1 MTGQRKLL
9 LLFFV
14 LTAWLGPAALAGA
27 QDAAE
32 PLERILNPLPEYDPF
47 DRPPPAPQYFPDDVD
62 KRARAAMIDALTQK
76 DDDLP
81 GHVRFFTERDT
92 QLNKERGAATGLA
105 GYVLD
110 LQNNTIRDREA
121 YLEAQRKA
129 LSFSLAPGHRQVV
142 ESRIKN
148 DELTRANDLLKTS
161 ATNRWGGVVNRV
173 LSSVDLMS
181 VLTGNYA
188 GAAADTAVQQLMAL
202 GSSDMPS
209 EERRALALLQEHLRR
224 YPDDPKNP
232 EIRKQIDALEKKKR
246 RALAEKQL
254 EKAEEAVDKKEWTKA
269 AFHYEAAALTDPSA
283 REAETGFE
291 QLARR
296 LQQREEKAQRALTV
310 VAPAGQDASAPEPAE
325 VKELLFALAL
335 RDTEQIEARARAL
348 AEADPKGPLAAS
360 ARDAEAVALEIKG
373 KHEEAKQLLRQV
385 ARAANAPHERTRAE
399 ALLSSAEYNLLGSFQ
414 QARTD
419 HRLKTVKYVLLG
431 DDFLR
436 KNLMMAT
443 GPLVTGGPVAGPSI
457 AAANMIMIGTN
468 LFQVLTNNPIS
479 YETVIDRGVEYIRNH
494 PESESAT
501 EVYSVLADAYAD
513 KGMYEKAIEYHQLSG
528 QAAEKKIA
536 ALKDKAAQSLLQTAA
551 KSGDRSAQELYLKAI
566 LDEYPESEA
575 AKEATQRL
583 ARLTKVENQG
593 LRMSKQF
600 LMENP
605 ELAGPQGLRLKPSLF
620 DGNLTNME
628 LADRGISLLGQ
639 DEILLHLQT
648 PWGIRS
654 QTYSMASQASERF
667 QMALRSRNYDLAM
680 ASVETRA
687 KGSQGGIKN
696 LPSSIIGGQLAKKP
710 ADKGATGET
719 TFTLVRE
726 AGGSTT
732 AYPRILDHQLMT
744 EAERNPASRNK
755 LPPIQG
761 SISASGVNLSGGL
774 PAGLW
779 GDKFVFGTDATSPF
793 GGVQLPIPL
802 LQGFIPV
809 DFMVQGRPGRFSLS
823 PKIHLSKDKGED
835 PELYR

>member
-1 MTGQRKLL
+1 VTGKQKLP
-9 LLFFV
+9 LLFLF
-14 LTAWLGPAALAGA
+14 LTACLGPAVGAGA
-27 QDAAE
+27 EDAAE

-47 DRPPPAPQYFPDDVD
+47 DQPPPAPQFFPDDVD
-62 KRARAAMIDALTQK
+62 KRARAAMIDALTRK
-76 DDDLP
+76 DEELA
-81 GHVRFFTERDT
+81 GHVRFFAERDA
-92 QLNKERGAATGLA
+92 QLKKERGASTGLT
-105 GYVLD
+105 GYVFD

-121 YLEAQRKA
+121 YLEGQRKA

-142 ESRIKN
+142 ESRINN

-209 EERRALALLQEHLRR
+209 EERRALAMLQEHLKR

-246 RALAEKQL
+246 RALAQQQV
-254 EKAEEAVDKKEWTKA
+254 EKAEEAVDKNEWTKA
-269 AFHYEAAALTDPSA
+269 AFHYESASLTDPSA
-283 REAETGFE
+283 REAETGAE
-291 QLARR
+291 QLNKR
-296 LQQREEKAQRALTV
+296 LQQREEKTQRALTV
-310 VAPAGQDASAPEPAE
+310 VSPGAQGASAPEPAE
-325 VKELLFALAL
+325 VKELLSALAL

-348 AEADPKGPLAAS
+348 AEANQKGPLAAS

-373 KHEEAKQLLRQV
+373 QHEEAKKILRQV
-385 ARAANAPHERTRAE
+385 ARASNAPHERSRAE
-399 ALLSSAEYNLLGSFQ
+399 ALLSSSEYNLLGSFQ

-443 GPLVTGGPVAGPSI
+443 GPLVTGGPIAGPSI
-457 AAANMIMIGTN
+457 AAANMIIIGTN

-513 KGMYEKAIEYHQLSG
+513 KGNYEKAIEYHQLSG
-528 QAAEKKIA
+528 GAAEKKIA
-536 ALKDKAAQSLLQTAA
+536 DLKDKAAKSLLQTAA
-551 KSGDRSAQELYLKAI
+551 KSGDRSTQELYLKAI

-583 ARLTKVENQG
+583 ARLTKIENQG
-593 LRMSKQF
+593 LRMTKQF

-605 ELAGPQGLRLKPSLF
+605 ELVGPQGLRLKPSLF

-639 DEILLHLQT
+639 NEILLNLQT
-648 PWGIRS
+648 PWGVRS
-654 QTYSMASQASERF
+654 QTYPMAPQTSERF
-667 QMALRSRNYDLAM
+667 QTALRSRNYDLAM
-680 ASVETRA
+680 ASADTRA

-696 LPSSIIGGQLAKKP
+696 LPSSIVGGQLAKKP
-710 ADKGATGET
+710 ADRGTDET

-732 AYPRILDHQLMT
+732 AYPKILDHQLMT

-774 PAGLW
+774 PVGLW
-779 GDKFVFGTDATSPF
+779 GDRFTFGTDAKSPF

-809 DFMVQGRPGRFSLS
+809 DFMVQGRPGGFSLS
-823 PKIHLSKDKGED
+823 PKIHLSRDKGED